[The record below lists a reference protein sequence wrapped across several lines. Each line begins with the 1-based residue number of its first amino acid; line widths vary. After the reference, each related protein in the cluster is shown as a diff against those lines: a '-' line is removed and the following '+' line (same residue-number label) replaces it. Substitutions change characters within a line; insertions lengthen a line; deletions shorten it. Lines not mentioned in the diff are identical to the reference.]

1 MSTKEKAG
9 GKRQWSESKTASKK
23 RPRPESAAADSSSSS
38 SSNSKKPVKGL
49 NHIRGHA
56 AVVATCDS
64 GKEKQ
69 ATKELLTLLEE
80 SASELHPQQDT
91 GKQYWIMF
99 IFVLIVVSFSKQLN

>member
-1 MSTKEKAG
+1 MGATTKKAG
-9 GKRQWSESKTASKK
+9 GKRQWSESKAAGKK
-23 RPRPESAAADSSSSS
+23 RPRPDRAAADSTSTSSSS
-38 SSNSKKPVKGL
+38 STNKKPVKGL

-80 SASELHPQQDT
+80 SASELHPEQAA
-91 GKQYWIMF
+91 GKQ
-99 IFVLIVVSFSKQLN
+99 

>member
-1 MSTKEKAG
+1 MEATTKKAG
-9 GKRQWSESKTASKK
+9 GKRQWSESKAAGKK
-23 RPRPESAAADSSSSS
+23 RPRPASAAADSTSTSSSC
-38 SSNSKKPVKGL
+38 NSKKPVKGL

-80 SASELHPQQDT
+80 SASELHPQQAT
-91 GKQYWIMF
+91 GKPIVDH
-99 IFVLIVVSFSKQLN
+99 VLSTLLDLC